1 MAQYIDFRKF
11 KENPME
17 DIEIERDKLALENRL
32 MSGVSSKKSDI
43 VNRLYEIDDIGAID
57 GVAEDDV
64 SAIKEAETLYAMKS
78 YRGCIA
84 ICGLI
89 AESFCK
95 SLACKYGLNS
105 DMKQCDRINELYS
118 RKIIKKSIKNLL
130 HRIRLNRNDCIHL
143 NSAFVSAATDIRKNK
158 ALESINSLKKVYSSI
173 FSHPSDIQE
182 IILNE
187 IESNEQKSQEDL
199 TVVFKNVMSRV
210 NDYQVSFNE
219 ENIVVKTVIVKV
231 LEIDISG
238 DKFKEMTVLDQAVPW
253 IPFVI
258 DLTYAQADEIESKS
272 IREEQYL
279 LITIMSKISSNL
291 MTETWH
297 LINIDEVLA

>member
-1 MAQYIDFRKF
+1 M
-11 KENPME
+11 
-17 DIEIERDKLALENRL
+17 
-32 MSGVSSKKSDI
+32 
-43 VNRLYEIDDIGAID
+43 
-57 GVAEDDV
+57 
-64 SAIKEAETLYAMKS
+64 
-78 YRGCIA
+78 
-84 ICGLI
+84 
-89 AESFCK
+89 
-95 SLACKYGLNS
+95 
-105 DMKQCDRINELYS
+105 
-118 RKIIKKSIKNLL
+118 

-199 TVVFKNVMSRV
+199 TVVFRNAMSRV

-238 DKFKEMTVLDQAVPW
+238 DKFKEMTVLDQAAPW